1 MSFFAQF
8 FRLLKGCR
16 LLMAMS
22 VSCGLIF
29 AAANLVPPLLIRE
42 LIQWVTEP
50 GGNTPELV
58 PVSLALVGVYLLR
71 GGARY
76 GYGLFSHLS
85 AYRVMHNLM
94 VRVYQHLQS
103 LPHRFFNR
111 QRTGDLIGRS
121 INDIEAVEDF
131 IAHGIPET
139 VLAAIIPVSMVAVLF
154 TINAELTLITLLPIP
169 ITSFLVYRYISRV
182 RAMWRSVRQH
192 LADLIALV
200 HDNLSGIP
208 VIKSF
213 VQEQER
219 ARLVNNQSAFFRDSS
234 IAANKVSL
242 LPAGIIEATGGL
254 GIVLVIWSGGGMALE
269 GTISVADL
277 FVFIVYM
284 GHIYQPFLQLA
295 SFNDVLQKAAAS
307 TERVLDLLAVESDIV
322 DAPDALTPKDMTWDI
337 RFENVTFGYDPQLP
351 VLHNIDFY
359 VAEGE
364 IVALVGPTG
373 MGKTTVSS
381 LVPRFYDPQAGQI
394 LIGGND
400 IRQLSLPF
408 LRSHIAPVLQDVFLF
423 HGTIRENLCFGRP
436 EATEDQ
442 LQQATRAANAETF
455 ILDFPDGYDTIVGE
469 RGVRLSGGQKQ
480 RISIARAILKDSP
493 ILILDEATSSVDAE
507 TEALIQDAIS
517 HLTRHRTTLVIA
529 HRLSTIRNADKIL
542 VLDNGRIVESGNHDS
557 LMDQEGL
564 YARMVK
570 AQDLSHRWNIRQ
582 DRENAA
588 D

>member
-1 MSFFAQF
+1 
-8 FRLLKGCR
+8 
-16 LLMAMS
+16 MAMS
-22 VSCGLIF
+22 VTCGLIF
-29 AAANLVPPLLIRE
+29 AAANLLPPLLIRD
-42 LIQWVTEP
+42 LIKWVTEP
-50 GGNTPELV
+50 GVNNPELTSI
-58 PVSLALVGVYLLR
+58 SLQLVGVYLLR

-85 AYRVMHNLM
+85 AYRVMHTLM
-94 VRVYQHLQS
+94 VRVYSHLQN

-154 TINAELTLITLLPIP
+154 TINPELTIITLLPIP
-169 ITSFLVYRYISRV
+169 IMTFLVYRYITKV
-182 RAMWRSVRQH
+182 RTLWRSVRQH
-192 LADLIALV
+192 LSDLIALV
-200 HDNLSGIP
+200 QDNFSGIP

-213 VQEQER
+213 VQER
-219 ARLVNNQSAFFRDSS
+219 ARARMVNAQSEYFRDSS
-234 IAANKVSL
+234 ITANRVSL
-242 LPAGIIEATGGL
+242 MPAGIIEATGGL
-254 GIVLVIWSGGGMALE
+254 GIVLVIWSGGGMALD
-269 GTISVADL
+269 GNISVADL

-307 TERVLDLLAVESDIV
+307 TERVLDLLAVESEIV
-322 DAPDALTPKDMTWDI
+322 DAPNALVPGKMTWDI
-337 RFENVTFGYDPQLP
+337 RFQDVTFGYNPDLP
-351 VLHNIDFY
+351 ILHKIDFH

-373 MGKTTVSS
+373 TGKTTVSS
-381 LVPRFYDPQAGQI
+381 LVPRFYDPQGGAI
-394 LIGGND
+394 LIGGHD
-400 IRQLSLPF
+400 IRRLKLTY
-408 LRSHIAPVLQDVFLF
+408 LRGHIAPVLQDVFLF
-423 HGTIRENLCFGRP
+423 HGTIRDNLCFGRP
-436 EATEDQ
+436 DASEDQ
-442 LQQATRAANAETF
+442 VRQATRAANVENF
-455 ILDFPDGYDTIVGE
+455 ILEFPDGYDTIVGE

-507 TEALIQDAIS
+507 TEALIQEAIS

-529 HRLSTIRNADKIL
+529 HRLSTIRNADKIV
-542 VLDNGRIVESGNHDS
+542 VLNEGSIVETGNHDA
-557 LMDQEGL
+557 LMSQEGL
-564 YARMVK
+564 YARMVN

>member
-1 MSFFAQF
+1 
-8 FRLLKGCR
+8 
-16 LLMAMS
+16 MAMS
-22 VSCGLIF
+22 VTCGLIF
-29 AAANLVPPLLIRE
+29 AAANLLPPLLIRD
-42 LIQWVTEP
+42 LIKWVTEP
-50 GGNTPELV
+50 GVNNPELTSI
-58 PVSLALVGVYLLR
+58 SLQLVGVYLLR

-85 AYRVMHNLM
+85 AYRVMHTLM
-94 VRVYQHLQS
+94 VRVYSHLQN

-154 TINAELTLITLLPIP
+154 TINPELTIITLLPIP
-169 ITSFLVYRYISRV
+169 IMTFLVYRYITKV
-182 RAMWRSVRQH
+182 RSLWRSVRQH
-192 LADLIALV
+192 LSDLIALV
-200 HDNLSGIP
+200 QDNFSGIP

-213 VQEQER
+213 VQER
-219 ARLVNNQSAFFRDSS
+219 ARARMVNAQSEYFRDSS
-234 IAANKVSL
+234 ITANRVSL
-242 LPAGIIEATGGL
+242 MPAGIIEATGGL
-254 GIVLVIWSGGGMALE
+254 GIVLVIWSGGGMALD
-269 GTISVADL
+269 GNISVADL

-307 TERVLDLLAVESDIV
+307 TERVLDLLAVESEIV
-322 DAPDALTPKDMTWDI
+322 DAPNALVPGKMTWDI
-337 RFENVTFGYDPQLP
+337 RFQDVTFGYDPDLP
-351 VLHNIDFY
+351 VLHKIDFH

-373 MGKTTVSS
+373 TGKTTVSS
-381 LVPRFYDPQAGQI
+381 LVPRFYDPQGGAI
-394 LIGGND
+394 LIGGHD
-400 IRQLSLPF
+400 IRRLKLTY
-408 LRSHIAPVLQDVFLF
+408 LRGHIAPVLQDVFLF
-423 HGTIRENLCFGRP
+423 HGTIRDNLCFGRP
-436 EATEDQ
+436 DASEDQ
-442 LQQATRAANAETF
+442 VRQATRAANVENF
-455 ILDFPDGYDTIVGE
+455 ILEFPDGYDTIVGE

-507 TEALIQDAIS
+507 TEALIQEAIS

-529 HRLSTIRNADKIL
+529 HRLSTIRNADKIV
-542 VLDNGRIVESGNHDS
+542 VLNEGSIVETGNHDA
-557 LMDQEGL
+557 LMSQEGL
-564 YARMVK
+564 YARMVN

-582 DRENAA
+582 NRENAA

>member
-1 MSFFAQF
+1 
-8 FRLLKGCR
+8 
-16 LLMAMS
+16 MAMS
-22 VSCGLIF
+22 VTCGLIF
-29 AAANLVPPLLIRE
+29 AAANLLPPLLIRD
-42 LIQWVTEP
+42 LIKWVSEP
-50 GGNTPELV
+50 GVNNPELTSI
-58 PVSLALVGVYLLR
+58 SLQLVGVYLLR

-85 AYRVMHNLM
+85 AYRVMHTLM
-94 VRVYQHLQS
+94 VRVYSHLQN

-154 TINAELTLITLLPIP
+154 TINPELTIITLLPIP
-169 ITSFLVYRYISRV
+169 IMTFLVYRYITKV
-182 RAMWRSVRQH
+182 RTLWRSVRQH
-192 LADLIALV
+192 LSDLIALV
-200 HDNLSGIP
+200 QDNFSGIP

-213 VQEQER
+213 VQER
-219 ARLVNNQSAFFRDSS
+219 ARARMVNAQSEYFRDSS
-234 IAANKVSL
+234 ITANRVSL
-242 LPAGIIEATGGL
+242 MPAGIIEATGGL
-254 GIVLVIWSGGGMALE
+254 GIVLVIWSGGGMALN
-269 GTISVADL
+269 GNISVADL

-307 TERVLDLLAVESDIV
+307 TERVLDLLAVESEIV
-322 DAPDALTPKDMTWDI
+322 DAPNALVPGKMTWDI
-337 RFENVTFGYDPQLP
+337 RFQDVTFGYNPDLP
-351 VLHNIDFY
+351 ILHKIDFH

-373 MGKTTVSS
+373 TGKTTVSS
-381 LVPRFYDPQAGQI
+381 LVPRFYDPQGGAI
-394 LIGGND
+394 LIGCHD
-400 IRQLSLPF
+400 IRRLKLTY
-408 LRSHIAPVLQDVFLF
+408 LRGHIAPVLQDVFLF
-423 HGTIRENLCFGRP
+423 HGTIRDNLCFGRP
-436 EATEDQ
+436 DASEDQ
-442 LQQATRAANAETF
+442 VRQATRAANAENF
-455 ILDFPDGYDTIVGE
+455 ILEFPDGYDTIVGE

-507 TEALIQDAIS
+507 TEALIQEAIS

-529 HRLSTIRNADKIL
+529 HRLSTIRNADKIV
-542 VLDNGRIVESGNHDS
+542 VLNEGSIVETGNHDA
-557 LMDQEGL
+557 LMSQEGL
-564 YARMVK
+564 YARMVN

-582 DRENAA
+582 NRENAA

>member
-1 MSFFAQF
+1 MRFFVQF
-8 FRLLKGCR
+8 FHLLQGCR
-16 LLMAMS
+16 ALMAMS
-22 VSCGLIF
+22 VTCGLIF
-29 AAANLVPPLLIRE
+29 AAANLLPPLLIRD
-42 LIQWVTEP
+42 LIKWVTEP
-50 GGNTPELV
+50 GVNNPELLSI
-58 PVSLALVGVYLLR
+58 SLQLVGVYLLR

-85 AYRVMHNLM
+85 AYRVMHTLM
-94 VRVYQHLQS
+94 VRVYSHLQN

-154 TINAELTLITLLPIP
+154 TINPELTIITLLPIP
-169 ITSFLVYRYISRV
+169 IMTFLVYRYITKV
-182 RAMWRSVRQH
+182 RTLWRSVRQH
-192 LADLIALV
+192 LSDLIALV
-200 HDNLSGIP
+200 QDNFSGIP

-213 VQEQER
+213 VQER
-219 ARLVNNQSAFFRDSS
+219 ARARMVNAQSEYFRDSS
-234 IAANKVSL
+234 ITANRVSL
-242 LPAGIIEATGGL
+242 MPAGIIEATGGL
-254 GIVLVIWSGGGMALE
+254 GIVLVIWSGGGMALD
-269 GTISVADL
+269 GNISVADL

-307 TERVLDLLAVESDIV
+307 TERVLDLLAVESEIV
-322 DAPDALTPKDMTWDI
+322 DAPNALVPGKMTWDI
-337 RFENVTFGYDPQLP
+337 RFQDVTFGYNPDLP
-351 VLHNIDFY
+351 ILHKIDFH

-373 MGKTTVSS
+373 TGKTTVSS
-381 LVPRFYDPQAGQI
+381 LVPRFYDPQGGAI
-394 LIGGND
+394 LIGGHD
-400 IRQLSLPF
+400 IRRLKLTY
-408 LRSHIAPVLQDVFLF
+408 LRGHIAPVLQDVFLF
-423 HGTIRENLCFGRP
+423 HGTIRDNLCFGRP
-436 EATEDQ
+436 DASEDQ
-442 LQQATRAANAETF
+442 VRQATRAANAENF
-455 ILDFPDGYDTIVGE
+455 ILEFPDGYDTIVGE

-507 TEALIQDAIS
+507 TEALIQEAIS

-529 HRLSTIRNADKIL
+529 HRLSTIRNADKIV
-542 VLDNGRIVESGNHDS
+542 VLNEGSIVETGNHDA
-557 LMDQEGL
+557 LMSQEGL
-564 YARMVK
+564 YARMVN

>member
-1 MSFFAQF
+1 MQFFVQF
-8 FRLLKGCR
+8 FRLLKGCQAT
-16 LLMAMS
+16 MAMS
-22 VSCGLIF
+22 VACGLIF
-29 AAANLVPPLLIRE
+29 AAANLLPPLLIRD

-50 GGNTPELV
+50 GDESPELIKT
-58 PVSLALVGVYLLR
+58 SLWLIGVYLLR

-85 AYRVMHNLM
+85 AYRVMHSLM
-94 VRVYQHLQS
+94 VRVYIHLQN

-139 VLAAIIPVSMVAVLF
+139 VLAAIIPVSMAVVLYS
-154 TINAELTLITLLPIP
+154 INPELTIITLLPIP
-169 ITSFLVYRYISRV
+169 IMTFLVYRYISKV
-182 RAMWRSVRQH
+182 RALWRSVRQH
-192 LADLIALV
+192 LSDLIALV
-200 HDNLSGIP
+200 QDNLSGIP

-213 VQEQER
+213 VQEHER
-219 ARLVNNQSAFFRDSS
+219 ARMVSAQSEYFRDSS

-242 LPAGIIEATGGL
+242 MPAGIIEATGGL
-254 GIVLVIWSGGGMALE
+254 GIVLVIWSGGGMALR

-307 TERVLDLLAVESDIV
+307 TERVLSLLAVESEIV
-322 DAPDALTPKDMTWDI
+322 DTPNALAPEGMNWDI
-337 RFENVTFGYDPQLP
+337 RFQSVTFGYDPELP
-351 VLHNIDFY
+351 ILHNIDFC

-373 MGKTTVSS
+373 TGKTTVSS
-381 LVPRFYDPQAGQI
+381 LVPRFYDPQNGAI
-394 LIGGND
+394 LIGGHD
-400 IRQLSLPF
+400 IRQLQLAF
-408 LRSHIAPVLQDVFLF
+408 LRGNIAPVLQDVFLF

-442 LQQATRAANAETF
+442 LRQATQAANAEGF
-455 ILDFPDGYDTIVGE
+455 ILEFPEGYDTIVGE

-529 HRLSTIRNADKIL
+529 HRLSTIRNADKIV
-542 VLDNGRIVESGNHDS
+542 VLNDGKIVETGNHHT
-557 LMDQEGL
+557 LMDQDGL
-564 YARMVK
+564 YARMVN
-570 AQDLSHRWNIRQ
+570 AQDLSHRWNIRP

>member
-1 MSFFAQF
+1 MRFFVQF
-8 FRLLKGCR
+8 FHLLQGCR
-16 LLMAMS
+16 ALMAMS
-22 VSCGLIF
+22 VTCGLIF
-29 AAANLVPPLLIRE
+29 AAANLLPPLLIRD
-42 LIQWVTEP
+42 LIKWVTEP
-50 GGNTPELV
+50 GVNNPELTSI
-58 PVSLALVGVYLLR
+58 SLQLVGVYLLR

-85 AYRVMHNLM
+85 AYRVMHTLM
-94 VRVYQHLQS
+94 VRVYSHLQN

-154 TINAELTLITLLPIP
+154 TINPELTIITLLPIP
-169 ITSFLVYRYISRV
+169 IMTFLVYRYITKV
-182 RAMWRSVRQH
+182 RSLWRSVRQH
-192 LADLIALV
+192 LSDLIALV
-200 HDNLSGIP
+200 QDNFSGIP

-213 VQEQER
+213 VQER
-219 ARLVNNQSAFFRDSS
+219 ARARMVNAQSEYFRDSS
-234 IAANKVSL
+234 ITANRVSL
-242 LPAGIIEATGGL
+242 IPAGIIEATGGL
-254 GIVLVIWSGGGMALE
+254 GIVLVIWSGGGMALD
-269 GTISVADL
+269 GNISVADL

-307 TERVLDLLAVESDIV
+307 TERVLDLLAVESEIV
-322 DAPDALTPKDMTWDI
+322 DAPNALVPGKMTWDI
-337 RFENVTFGYDPQLP
+337 RFQDVTFGYDPDLP
-351 VLHNIDFY
+351 VLHKIDFH

-373 MGKTTVSS
+373 TGKTTVSS
-381 LVPRFYDPQAGQI
+381 LVPRFYDPQGGAI
-394 LIGGND
+394 LIGGHN
-400 IRQLSLPF
+400 IRRLKLTY
-408 LRSHIAPVLQDVFLF
+408 LRGHIAPVLLDVFLF
-423 HGTIRENLCFGRP
+423 HGTIRDNLCFGRP
-436 EATEDQ
+436 NASEDQ
-442 LQQATRAANAETF
+442 VRQATRAANAENF
-455 ILDFPDGYDTIVGE
+455 ILEFPDGYDTIVGE

-507 TEALIQDAIS
+507 TEALIQEAIS

-529 HRLSTIRNADKIL
+529 HRLSTIRNADKIV
-542 VLDNGRIVESGNHDS
+542 VLNEGSIVETGNHDA
-557 LMDQEGL
+557 LMSQEGL
-564 YARMVK
+564 YARMVN

-582 DRENAA
+582 NRENAA